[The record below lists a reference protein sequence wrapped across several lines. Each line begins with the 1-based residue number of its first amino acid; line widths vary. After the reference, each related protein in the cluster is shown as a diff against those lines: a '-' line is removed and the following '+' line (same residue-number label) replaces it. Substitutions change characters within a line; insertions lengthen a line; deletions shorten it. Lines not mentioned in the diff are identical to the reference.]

1 MKARVGNTLSR
12 PYTRSLGRTL
22 RSRGGHTHDRNR
34 LLIADR
40 ISSCADV
47 LSLNEIVLRLT
58 DRWRCLLMSDN
69 PAGGSVRVGWSGW
82 VVGLGG
88 VVGRLIGQQQISR
101 AVTSRQDGCRCT
113 CNWWRCESE
122 VLEEGRGLPA
132 WTSLP
137 GGSSSK
143 GEKKAVIVLYQR
155 FATCVLRHQRGELG
169 VGGE

>member
-1 MKARVGNTLSR
+1 
-12 PYTRSLGRTL
+12 
-22 RSRGGHTHDRNR
+22 
-34 LLIADR
+34 
-40 ISSCADV
+40 
-47 LSLNEIVLRLT
+47 
-58 DRWRCLLMSDN
+58 MSDN
-69 PAGGSVRVGWSGW
+69 PAGGVYGWGG
-82 VVGLGG
+82 VGG

-122 VLEEGRGLPA
+122 VLEEGSGLPA

-155 FATCVLRHQRGELG
+155 FATCVLRHQRG
-169 VGGE
+169 VGGGWGVRDSDWSASIRPANPRACPELRGQRLLQVSEDKHSVDATSLITFDRGWR